1 MLDMVNKLIQY
12 SVDMF
17 VKGDE
22 THMKDVITLED
33 NVDAMEKLLQKK
45 HVERLT
51 KGECTPEAGM
61 IFSDIASGLERVADH
76 ATNIA
81 FAITTEEDAED
92 GDIKR

>member
-51 KGECTPEAGM
+51 KGECTP
-61 IFSDIASGLERVADH
+61 R
-76 ATNIA
+76 
-81 FAITTEEDAED
+81 
-92 GDIKR
+92 KRA